1 MWGKNKE
8 AGSVE
13 IIYEEK
19 LSELE
24 EQEKEL
30 QFEHFSNEDALMLGL
45 ELVKEAQMTG
55 VPLSVEIRRNH
66 STLFFFRSDGTS
78 DHNREWLER
87 KANTVDKLGMS
98 TLRLY
103 YDLLHTGRDLATD
116 LFLNPDIYAA
126 RGGGFPLTIRGTGV
140 VGSICV
146 SALPHEK
153 DHALLVRVIRRYLRA
168 QNKQASQENAQ
179 G

>member
-1 MWGKNKE
+1 MWGKKKE
-8 AGSVE
+8 ASSVE

-30 QFEHFSNEDALMLGL
+30 QFEHFANEDALMLGL
-45 ELVKEAQMTG
+45 ELVKEAQVMG
-55 VPLSVEIRRNH
+55 VSLSVEIRRNH
-66 STLFFFRSDGTS
+66 STLFFYRSEGTS
-78 DHNREWLER
+78 DHNCEWLRR

-103 YDLLHTGRDLATD
+103 YDLLHTGRDLAKD
-116 LFLNPDIYAA
+116 LFLNPDVYAA

-153 DHALLVRVIRRYLRA
+153 DHALLVRVIRRYLEA
-168 QNKQASQENAQ
+168 QNKSCAQNETQE
-179 G
+179 